1 MQCLSLGCSSYPFET
16 TAPENIREWQR
27 VLVIW
32 SLAAEFTTSRELQV
46 SMITFQWGSCKR
58 NAGMEE
64 LGGDATD
71 SQGWMSI
78 CCGFMDDASFCDL
91 LLGTWPSG
99 PRGSNC
105 ETCLITSGSIG
116 ISRGHGVQKIYLRYQ
131 KIFKGSN
138 KTYSIF
144 LRWCSVLARLCHF
157 QILWSLNLPVLQSSP
172 LVPWSLGPLVS

>member
-1 MQCLSLGCSSYPFET
+1 
-16 TAPENIREWQR
+16 
-27 VLVIW
+27 
-32 SLAAEFTTSRELQV
+32 
-46 SMITFQWGSCKR
+46 MITFQWGSCKK

-116 ISRGHGVQKIYLRYQ
+116 ISKGHGVQKNI
-131 KIFKGSN
+131 
-138 KTYSIF
+138 
-144 LRWCSVLARLCHF
+144 
-157 QILWSLNLPVLQSSP
+157 
-172 LVPWSLGPLVS
+172 